1 VPDIVPGRGKHAGSA
16 RGRNIVGILAWIVVG
31 LIGGVIAKL
40 IVPGDDPGGGGIIG
54 LIITIGLGI
63 LGALLG
69 GFLAV
74 AMGISNGVD
83 DFDVGTIVLSIV
95 GTVLILV
102 AYKAIAGRG
111 GLRV

>member
-1 VPDIVPGRGKHAGSA
+1 M
-16 RGRNIVGILAWIVVG
+16 GILAWIIVG

-40 IVPGDDPGGGGIIG
+40 VVPGDDPGGGG
-54 LIITIGLGI
+54 LLGI
-63 LGALLG
+63 VVTILLGIAGALLG

-83 DFDVGTIVLSIV
+83 DFDLGTILLSIV
-95 GTVLILV
+95 GAVLILV
-102 AYKAIAGRG
+102 VYNAVVGRR